1 MENRILALYILM
13 FKKIL
18 ILIFFIFLANC
29 SAPGSAFLGP
39 IFTGAK
45 TGSITQ
51 ASLSFTSNKII
62 DEIKSNK
69 YINSVAKLENK
80 YIKKSLNLLNA
91 PYSEKNPVILLSYK
105 INKINISEV
114 VEPEPLP

>member
-1 MENRILALYILM
+1 MS
-13 FKKIL
+13 KKIL
-18 ILIFFIFLANC
+18 ILISFIFLANC

-62 DEIKSNK
+62 DEIKSNE
-69 YINSVAKLENK
+69 YINKVAKLENK
-80 YIKKSLNLLNA
+80 LINKDFNLSNA
-91 PYSEKNPVILLSYK
+91 FNSDTNPVILLSYK
-105 INKINISEV
+105 VKKINISEV

>member
-1 MENRILALYILM
+1 M

-18 ILIFFIFLANC
+18 ILMFFIFLANC

-69 YINSVAKLENK
+69 YINKVTKLENK

>member
-1 MENRILALYILM
+1 M

-18 ILIFFIFLANC
+18 FFIFFIFLTNC

-62 DEIKSNK
+62 DEIKSNEHISK
-69 YINSVAKLENK
+69 EARLENK
-80 YIKKSLNLLNA
+80 LIKKNLNPPNALN
-91 PYSEKNPVILLSYK
+91 SNKNPVILLSYK
-105 INKINISEV
+105 VKKINISEV